1 MAGQETPQTILVVD
15 DEARYVRW
23 ISLNLEGAGYKVL
36 SAADG
41 LTAVQQA
48 AAVPLDL
55 ILLDLNLPVLDGFAA
70 CSRIR
75 EFSDVPIIMLTAKA
89 EEQDKVRGLDVG
101 ADDYLVKPFGPPELL
116 ARVRAVLRRVPR
128 GSAPPVPSM
137 PRFTVGDLEIDFS
150 QHLVKRHGQP
160 VDLSP
165 TEYRLLAHLA
175 RHAGKVVVSDALLN
189 AVWGPEY
196 RDELQH
202 VRLYVSRVRRKI
214 EDDPEHPRYVLTRPG
229 IGYMLVS
236 EAAETVSGSS

>member
-1 MAGQETPQTILVVD
+1 MTAGDDQQTILVVD

-23 ISLNLEGAGYKVL
+23 ISLNLEGAGYRVL
-36 SAADG
+36 SAGDG
-41 LTAVQQA
+41 ASAIQQA
-48 AAVPLDL
+48 AASSLDL
-55 ILLDLNLPVLDGFAA
+55 ILLDLGLPVLDGFTVCA
-70 CSRIR
+70 RIR
-75 EFSDVPIIMLTAKA
+75 EFSDVPIIMLTARA
-89 EEQDKVRGLDVG
+89 EEQDKVRGLDSG

-128 GSAPPVPSM
+128 GGAPAAPHAGA
-137 PRFTVGDLEIDFS
+137 RFQVGELEIDFS
-150 QHLVKRHGQP
+150 QHLVKLRGRP

-214 EDDPEHPRYVLTRPG
+214 EDDPEHPHYVLTRPG
-229 IGYMLVS
+229 IGYMLV
-236 EAAETVSGSS
+236 AEGQFEQ

>member
-1 MAGQETPQTILVVD
+1 MTASDDQQTILVVD

-23 ISLNLEGAGYKVL
+23 ISLNLEGAGYRVL
-36 SAADG
+36 SAGDG
-41 LTAVQQA
+41 ASAIQQA
-48 AAVPLDL
+48 AASPLDL
-55 ILLDLNLPVLDGFAA
+55 ILLDLGLPVLDGFTVCA
-70 CSRIR
+70 RIR
-75 EFSDVPIIMLTAKA
+75 EFSDVPIIMLTARA
-89 EEQDKVRGLDVG
+89 EEHDKVRGLDSG

-128 GSAPPVPSM
+128 GGAPAVPQAS
-137 PRFTVGDLEIDFS
+137 PRFQVGELEIDFS
-150 QHLVKRHGQP
+150 QHLVKLRGRQ

-229 IGYMLVS
+229 IGYMLVADGQY
-236 EAAETVSGSS
+236 E

>member
-1 MAGQETPQTILVVD
+1 MAGQEIPQTILVVD

-41 LTAVQQA
+41 ATAVQQA

-70 CSRIR
+70 CARIR

-89 EEQDKVRGLDVG
+89 EEHDKVRGLDVG

-116 ARVRAVLRRVPR
+116 ARVRAVLRRAPRSMTLLPPTVPR
-128 GSAPPVPSM
+128 FA
-137 PRFTVGDLEIDFS
+137 VGDLEIDFS
-150 QHLVKRHGQP
+150 QHLVKRRGQP

-175 RHAGKVVVSDALLN
+175 QHAGKVVVSDALLN

-236 EAAETVSGSS
+236 EVEESARTP